1 MAILPLLDDGSC
13 GQQNTCLTR
22 AGDVHA
28 TCPQAMKCGT
38 CVAWTPRE
46 KNRFTRNAGQ
56 CLLDRNATQYLD
68 CNAAICPYYRPRAE
82 NPAAEAWKSQV
93 PAQRQREV
101 RTRVKGMTREAPPPT
116 AEALAHASFAEHPT
130 GVAAVGVPVLSAI
143 LGEGLAPLLE
153 RFRGGTVKV
162 GDRSMPIEA
171 LWARI
176 LQVRRTLGA
185 LDRSIDSSG
194 LDAETRSKIEKDIA
208 GMAGSMTTFNVL
220 FARKDDGFK
229 GTGKGE

>member
-13 GQQNTCLTR
+13 GQQNTCLVR

-56 CLLDRNATQYLD
+56 CLLDRSATQYLD

-82 NPAAEAWKSQV
+82 NPAAITWQAQK
-93 PAQRQREV
+93 PAQRQHDVRK
-101 RTRVKGMTREAPPPT
+101 RTRGMTREAPPPT
-116 AEALAHASFAEHPT
+116 ADALAYATFGEHPAA
-130 GVAAVGVPVLSAI
+130 VADVGVPVMSGL
-143 LGEGLAPLLE
+143 LGDSLAPLLE
-153 RFRGGTVKV
+153 RFRGGTVQV
-162 GDRSMPIEA
+162 GDRTLPIEA

-176 LQVRRTLGA
+176 LLIRRA
-185 LDRSIDSSG
+185 LTSLDQAVDISGID
-194 LDAETRSKIEKDIA
+194 DETAGKMHKDIA

-220 FARKDDGFK
+220 FARKEDGFK